1 MGTVSR
7 AKFAGAALPS
17 GKIGSNEG
25 KILKRAKPA
34 ANNRNI
40 TSPFKKFL
48 TKTTYKTAP
57 IKTGMMVD
65 NTTAKGNPLG
75 KPEIFNQNS
84 KLKSQAILIPEAIR
98 APRSAALKVSLN
110 VAVDPFIM
118 LQFIHFR

>member
-7 AKFAGAALPS
+7 ANFAGAALPS

-25 KILKRAKPA
+25 KRLKRAKPA
-34 ANNRNI
+34 ANSRNM

-57 IKTGMMVD
+57 STSGIMVD

-75 KPEIFNQNS
+75 KPEIFSQNS
-84 KLKSQAILIPEAIR
+84 KLKSQAILIPEAISE
-98 APRSAALKVSLN
+98 PRMAALKVFLYVTM
-110 VAVDPFIM
+110 VAFIM
-118 LQFIHFR
+118 QQF

>member
-7 AKFAGAALPS
+7 AKFAGAAWPS
-17 GKIGSNEG
+17 GKIGSNDG

-34 ANNRNI
+34 ANNRNM

-57 IKTGMMVD
+57 NKTGMMVD

-84 KLKSQAILIPEAIR
+84 KLKSQAIFIPAAMSE
-98 APRSAALKVSLN
+98 PRMAALKVFLY
-110 VAVDPFIM
+110 VAMDSFIM
-118 LQFIHFR
+118 LQF